1 MAYLKC
7 ITDLYGIDLTGL
19 CGPAS
24 QRKPIK
30 DFDPVEINRRISK
43 LNELLDVSDIMDDDG
58 YAKVED
64 VIMFVL
70 NHCQEK
76 GVFEGMELPFFNQ
89 LWGKGMLYQD
99 NHSFVKILEMWINY
113 RQQRMVRVKH
123 LIGDL
128 VFNYKPHL
136 VQPATGREMENG
148 DKVVN
153 DAQHRTLASCIV
165 GVDEMPM
172 NYMRFDDIARM
183 LSIVDA
189 EQYHSINIISLAA
202 SEYDRWR
209 NGTNLAR
216 EKEKLKLPL
225 TPDEERYLKAWR
237 VFNANGVKVL
247 DRDDKSES
255 SRQAKA
261 LTGIGNMLT
270 YLDTYGF
277 DIWSRAVNINMRL
290 FTKCVFATNV
300 SWGICEFLRQQGNI
314 GDAKAVDESI
324 YQALHEKYSETQA
337 RHLRDQVYRAKEAY
351 CELHEVGNDASEP
364 VLLAEGIRQVV
375 AKYQPTKKS
384 NIVWQSVKPITSKD
398 ENGKAHVKYMPP
410 FKMPFSD

>member
-1 MAYLKC
+1 MYLSC
-7 ITDLYGIDLTGL
+7 ITDKYGDDLTGL
-19 CGPAS
+19 CGPKS
-24 QRKPIK
+24 QRISIK
-30 DFDPVEINRRISK
+30 DFDPAELRRRMSK
-43 LNELLDVSDIMDDDG
+43 VAELLDVSPIMDDDG

-70 NHCQEK
+70 NHCQEA
-76 GVFEGMELPFFNQ
+76 GIFEGMELPFFDK
-89 LWGKGMLYQD
+89 LYGKGMLYRD
-99 NHSFVKILEMWINY
+99 NSNFVKISEMWINY

-153 DAQHRTLASCIV
+153 DAQHRTLGSCIV

-172 NYMRFDDIARM
+172 NYMEFDDIARM
-183 LSIVDA
+183 LAIVDA
-189 EQYHSINIISLAA
+189 EQYHSINIVSLAA
-202 SEYDRWR
+202 SEYDKWR

-237 VFNANGVKVL
+237 VFNSNGVKVL
-247 DRDDKSES
+247 DKDDKSES
-255 SRQAKA
+255 SRQSKA

-277 DIWSRAVNINMRL
+277 DIWSRSVNINMRL
-290 FTKCVFATNV
+290 FTDCVFATNV
-300 SWGICEFLRQQGNI
+300 SWGICEFLKQQGNI
-314 GDAKAVDESI
+314 GDAKAVD
-324 YQALHEKYSETQA
+324 QAIFEALKEKYSSRQA
-337 RHLRDQVYRAKEAY
+337 RKIRDEVYKAKDKY
-351 CELHEVGNDASEP
+351 CEENEKGNDASEP

-375 AKYQPTKKS
+375 VKYNPTKKC
-384 NIVWQSVKPITSKD
+384 NIEWQKINP
-398 ENGKAHVKYMPP
+398 GKFPKNEDGEEHLRYMPP
-410 FKMPFSD
+410 FKIPFVD

>member
-1 MAYLKC
+1 
-7 ITDLYGIDLTGL
+7 
-19 CGPAS
+19 
-24 QRKPIK
+24 
-30 DFDPVEINRRISK
+30 
-43 LNELLDVSDIMDDDG
+43 
-58 YAKVED
+58 
-64 VIMFVL
+64 
-70 NHCQEK
+70 
-76 GVFEGMELPFFNQ
+76 
-89 LWGKGMLYQD
+89 
-99 NHSFVKILEMWINY
+99 
-113 RQQRMVRVKH
+113 
-123 LIGDL
+123 
-128 VFNYKPHL
+128 
-136 VQPATGREMENG
+136 MENG

-277 DIWSRAVNINMRL
+277 EIWSRAVNINMRL

-314 GDAKAVDESI
+314 GDAKAVDEAI

-337 RHLRDQVYRAKEAY
+337 RHLRDQVYRAKETY

-375 AKYQPTKKS
+375 TKYQPTKKS
-384 NIVWQSVKPITSKD
+384 NIVWQAVKPLSVKD
-398 ENGKAHVKYMPP
+398 EDGKKHVKYMPP

>member
-7 ITDLYGIDLTGL
+7 ITDKYGDDLTGL
-19 CGPAS
+19 CGPKS
-24 QRKPIK
+24 QRIAIK
-30 DFDPVEINRRISK
+30 DFDPVEIRRRMSK
-43 LNELLDVSDIMDDDG
+43 VAELLDVSPIMDDDG

-70 NHCQEK
+70 NHCQEA
-76 GVFEGMELPFFNQ
+76 GIFEGMELPFFDK
-89 LWGKGMLYQD
+89 LYGKGMLYR
-99 NHSFVKILEMWINY
+99 NNSNFVKISEMWINY

-153 DAQHRTLASCIV
+153 DAQHRTLGSCIV
-165 GVDEMPM
+165 GIDEMPM
-172 NYMRFDDIARM
+172 NYMEFDDIARM
-183 LSIVDA
+183 LAIVDA
-189 EQYHSINIISLAA
+189 EQYHSINIVSLAA
-202 SEYDRWR
+202 SEYDKWR

-247 DRDDKSES
+247 DKDDKSES
-255 SRQAKA
+255 SRQSKA

-277 DIWSRAVNINMRL
+277 DIWSRSVNINMRL
-290 FTKCVFATNV
+290 FTDCVFATNV
-300 SWGICEFLRQQGNI
+300 SWGICEFLKQQGNI
-314 GDAKAVDESI
+314 GSSTAVDQAI
-324 YQALHEKYSETQA
+324 YEALHEKYGSRSA
-337 RHLRDQVYRAKEAY
+337 RQLRDQVYRAKDAY

-384 NIVWQSVKPITSKD
+384 SIVWQAVKPGTSKGED
-398 ENGKAHVKYMPP
+398 GKEHVKYMPP

>member
-7 ITDLYGIDLTGL
+7 ITDKYGDDLTGL
-19 CGPAS
+19 CGPKS
-24 QRKPIK
+24 QRKSIK
-30 DFDPVEINRRISK
+30 EFDPVEIRRRMSK
-43 LNELLDVSDIMDDDG
+43 VAELLDVSPIMDDDG

-70 NHCQEK
+70 NHCQEA
-76 GVFEGMELPFFNQ
+76 GIFEGMELPFFDQ
-89 LWGKGMLYQD
+89 LFGRGMLYR
-99 NHSFVKILEMWINY
+99 NNSNFVSIPEMWINY

-123 LIGDL
+123 LVGDL

-165 GVDEMPM
+165 GIDQMPM
-172 NYMRFDDIARM
+172 NYMEFDDIARM
-183 LSIVDA
+183 LAIVDA
-189 EQYHSINIISLAA
+189 EQYHSINIVSLAA
-202 SEYDRWR
+202 SEYDKWR

-247 DRDDKSES
+247 DKDDKSES
-255 SRQAKA
+255 SRQSKA

-277 DIWSRAVNINMRL
+277 DIWSRSVNINMRL
-290 FTKCVFATNV
+290 FTDCVFATNV
-300 SWGICEFLRQQGNI
+300 SWGICEFLKQQGNI
-314 GDAKAVDESI
+314 GSPAAVDQAI
-324 YQALHEKYSETQA
+324 YEALHEKYGSRSA
-337 RHLRDQVYRAKEAY
+337 RQLRDQVYRAKDAY

-384 NIVWQSVKPITSKD
+384 SIVWQAVKAGTSKGED
-398 ENGKAHVKYMPP
+398 GKEHVKYMPP

>member
-7 ITDLYGIDLTGL
+7 ITDKYGDDLTGL
-19 CGPAS
+19 CGPKS
-24 QRKPIK
+24 KRIPIK
-30 DFDPVEINRRISK
+30 QFDSAELKRRMSK
-43 LNELLDVSDIMDDDG
+43 IAELLDVSSIMDDDG
-58 YAKVED
+58 YARVED

-70 NHCQEK
+70 NHCQEA
-76 GVFEGMELPFFNQ
+76 GLFEGMELPFFDK
-89 LWGKGMLYQD
+89 LYGKGMLYRD
-99 NHSFVKILEMWINY
+99 NSLFVKISEMWINY

-153 DAQHRTLASCIV
+153 DAQHRTLAACIV
-165 GVDEMPM
+165 GVNEMPM
-172 NYMRFDDIARM
+172 NYMLFDDIARM

-189 EQYHSINIISLAA
+189 EQYHSINIIALAA
-202 SEYDRWR
+202 SEFDRWR

-225 TPDEERYLKAWR
+225 TPEEERYLKAWR
-237 VFNANGVKVL
+237 VFNAAGVKVL
-247 DRDDKSES
+247 DKDDKSES

-300 SWGICEFLRQQGNI
+300 SWGICEFLKQQGNI
-314 GDAKAVDESI
+314 GDAKVVDEAI

-337 RHLRDQVYRAKEAY
+337 RHLRDQVYRAKDAY
-351 CELHEVGNDASEP
+351 CEKYNVGNDASEP

-375 AKYQPTKKS
+375 TKYQPTKKS
-384 NIVWQSVKPITSKD
+384 KIEWQAIKPGSTKD
-398 ENGKAHVKYMPP
+398 DEGVDHTKYMPP
-410 FKMPFSD
+410 FKIPFSG

>member
-7 ITDLYGIDLTGL
+7 ITDKYGDDLTGL
-19 CGPAS
+19 CGPKS
-24 QRKPIK
+24 QRKSIK
-30 DFDPVEINRRISK
+30 EFDPVELRRRMSK
-43 LNELLDVSDIMDDDG
+43 VAELLDVSPIMDDDG

-70 NHCQEK
+70 NHCQEA
-76 GVFEGMELPFFNQ
+76 GIFEGMELPFFDK
-89 LWGKGMLYQD
+89 LFGRGMLYRD
-99 NHSFVKILEMWINY
+99 NSNFVNIPEMWINY

-165 GVDEMPM
+165 GIDQMPM
-172 NYMRFDDIARM
+172 NYMAFDDIARM
-183 LSIVDA
+183 LAIVDA
-189 EQYHSINIISLAA
+189 EQYHSINIVSLAA
-202 SEYDRWR
+202 SEYDKWR

-247 DRDDKSES
+247 DKDDKSES
-255 SRQAKA
+255 SRQSKA

-277 DIWSRAVNINMRL
+277 DIWSRSVNINMRL
-290 FTKCVFATNV
+290 FTDCVFATNV
-300 SWGICEFLRQQGNI
+300 SWGICEFLKQQGNI
-314 GDAKAVDESI
+314 GSPAAVDQAI
-324 YQALHEKYSETQA
+324 YEALHEKYGSRSA
-337 RHLRDQVYRAKEAY
+337 RQLRDQVYRAKDAY

-384 NIVWQSVKPITSKD
+384 SIVWQAVKPGTSKGED
-398 ENGKAHVKYMPP
+398 GKEHVKYMPP

>member
-7 ITDLYGIDLTGL
+7 ITDKYGDDLTGL
-19 CGPAS
+19 CGPKS
-24 QRKPIK
+24 QRKSIK
-30 DFDPVEINRRISK
+30 EFDPVEIRRRMSK
-43 LNELLDVSDIMDDDG
+43 VAELLDVSPIMDDDG

-70 NHCQEK
+70 NHCQEA
-76 GVFEGMELPFFNQ
+76 GIFEGMELPFFDK
-89 LWGKGMLYQD
+89 LFGKGMLYRD
-99 NHSFVKILEMWINY
+99 NSNFVNISEMWINY

-165 GVDEMPM
+165 GVDQMPM
-172 NYMRFDDIARM
+172 NYMAFDDIARM
-183 LSIVDA
+183 LAIVDA
-189 EQYHSINIISLAA
+189 EQYHSINIVSLAA
-202 SEYDRWR
+202 SEYDKWR

-247 DRDDKSES
+247 DKDDKSES
-255 SRQAKA
+255 SRQSKA

-277 DIWSRAVNINMRL
+277 DIWSRSVNINMRL
-290 FTKCVFATNV
+290 FTDCVFATNV
-300 SWGICEFLRQQGNI
+300 SWGICEFLKQQGNI
-314 GDAKAVDESI
+314 GSPAAVDQAI
-324 YQALHEKYSETQA
+324 YEALHEKYGSRSA
-337 RHLRDQVYRAKEAY
+337 RQLRDQVYRAKDAY

-384 NIVWQSVKPITSKD
+384 SIVWQAVKPGTSKGED
-398 ENGKAHVKYMPP
+398 GKEHVKYMPP

>member
-7 ITDLYGIDLTGL
+7 ITDKYGDDLTGL
-19 CGPAS
+19 CGPKS
-24 QRKPIK
+24 QRKAIK
-30 DFDPVEINRRISK
+30 DFDPVEIRRRMARVA
-43 LNELLDVSDIMDDDG
+43 ELLDVTPILDDDG

-70 NHCQEK
+70 NHCQEV
-76 GVFEGMELPFFNQ
+76 GIFNGMELPFFDK
-89 LWGKGMLYQD
+89 LFGRGMLYRD
-99 NHSFVKILEMWINY
+99 NSNFVSIPEMWINY
-113 RQQRMVRVKH
+113 RQQRMVRAKH

-148 DKVVN
+148 DKVLN
-153 DAQHRTLASCIV
+153 DAQHRTLAGCIV
-165 GVDEMPM
+165 GIDQMPM
-172 NYMRFDDIARM
+172 NYMEFDDIARM
-183 LSIVDA
+183 LAIVDA
-189 EQYHSINIISLAA
+189 EQYHSINIVSLAA
-202 SEYDRWR
+202 SEYDKWR

-247 DRDDKSES
+247 DKDDKSES
-255 SRQAKA
+255 SRQSKA

-277 DIWSRAVNINMRL
+277 DIWSRSVNINMRL
-290 FTKCVFATNV
+290 FTDCVFATNV
-300 SWGICEFLRQQGNI
+300 SWGICEFLKQQGNI
-314 GDAKAVDESI
+314 GSPAAVDQAI
-324 YQALHEKYSETQA
+324 YQALTEKYGA
-337 RHLRDQVYRAKEAY
+337 RSARQLRDQVYRAKDAY
-351 CELHEVGNDASEP
+351 CEKYEVGNDASAP

-375 AKYQPTKKS
+375 VKYQPTKKS
-384 NIVWQSVKPITSKD
+384 NIVWQAIKPGTSKGED
-398 ENGKAHVKYMPP
+398 GKEHVKYMPP
-410 FKMPFSD
+410 FKMPFSG

>member
-7 ITDLYGIDLTGL
+7 ITDKYGDDLTGL
-19 CGPAS
+19 CGPKS
-24 QRKPIK
+24 QRIAIK
-30 DFDPVEINRRISK
+30 DFDPVEIRRRMSK
-43 LNELLDVSDIMDDDG
+43 VAELLDVSPIMDDDG

-70 NHCQEK
+70 NHCQEA
-76 GVFEGMELPFFNQ
+76 GIFEGMELPFFDK
-89 LWGKGMLYQD
+89 LFGRGMLYRD
-99 NHSFVKILEMWINY
+99 NSNFVSIPEMWINY

-165 GVDEMPM
+165 GIDQMPM
-172 NYMRFDDIARM
+172 NYMAFDDIARM
-183 LSIVDA
+183 LAIVDA
-189 EQYHSINIISLAA
+189 EQYHSINIVSLAA
-202 SEYDRWR
+202 SEYDKWR

-247 DRDDKSES
+247 DKDDKSES
-255 SRQAKA
+255 SRQSKA

-270 YLDTYGF
+270 YLDSYGF
-277 DIWSRAVNINMRL
+277 DIWSRSVNINMRL
-290 FTKCVFATNV
+290 FTDCVFATNV
-300 SWGICEFLRQQGNI
+300 SWGICEFLKQQGNI
-314 GDAKAVDESI
+314 GSSTAVDQAI
-324 YQALHEKYSETQA
+324 YEALHEKYGSRSA
-337 RHLRDQVYRAKEAY
+337 RQLRDQVYRAKDAY

-384 NIVWQSVKPITSKD
+384 SIVWQAVKPGTSKGED
-398 ENGKAHVKYMPP
+398 GKEHVKYMPP

>member
-7 ITDLYGIDLTGL
+7 ITDKYGDDLTGL
-19 CGPAS
+19 CGPKS
-24 QRKPIK
+24 QRKSIK
-30 DFDPVEINRRISK
+30 EFDPVEIRRRMSK
-43 LNELLDVSDIMDDDG
+43 VAELLDVSPIMDDDG

-70 NHCQEK
+70 NHCQEA
-76 GVFEGMELPFFNQ
+76 GIFEGMELPFFDK
-89 LWGKGMLYQD
+89 LFGRGMLYRD
-99 NHSFVKILEMWINY
+99 NSTFVSIPDLWINY

-165 GVDEMPM
+165 GIDQMPM
-172 NYMRFDDIARM
+172 NYMEFDDIARM
-183 LSIVDA
+183 LAIVDA
-189 EQYHSINIISLAA
+189 EQYHSINIVSLAA
-202 SEYDRWR
+202 SEYDKWR

-247 DRDDKSES
+247 DKDDKSES
-255 SRQAKA
+255 SRQSKA

-277 DIWSRAVNINMRL
+277 EIWSRSVNINMRL
-290 FTKCVFATNV
+290 FTDCVFATNV
-300 SWGICEFLRQQGNI
+300 SWGICEFLKQQGNI
-314 GDAKAVDESI
+314 GDSKAVDQAI
-324 YQALHEKYSETQA
+324 YEALHEKYGSRSA
-337 RHLRDQVYRAKEAY
+337 RQLRDQVYRAKDAY

-384 NIVWQSVKPITSKD
+384 SIVWQAVKPGTSKGED
-398 ENGKAHVKYMPP
+398 GKEHVKYMPP